1 MGGSVTARKTR
12 EVPAWVRVVTIG
24 SVSVVAA
31 VAAVVSYVHMYE
43 LALRAHEEW
52 RAVLVPLSADGLLVA
67 ASMVL
72 FVRRRDGERPGVL
85 PWVGMVLGLAAS
97 LGANVVAGMPAVL
110 DWVEAN
116 PWAVTGWPPVS
127 LAISFELLISVLRRP
142 RRALASVGRHA
153 EDAAETARETTSAGA
168 EVVLPDAEERT
179 PEPLEV
185 VQRRSL
191 PAGANR
197 TTRTPRETRSVKT
210 EPDPLLGELVEWARQ
225 AGSAPS
231 RNAVMKR
238 FSVGSKRANRL
249 LDQLDRTPIA
259 EAS

>member
-1 MGGSVTARKTR
+1 MTARKTR
-12 EVPAWVRVVTIG
+12 EVPAWVRAVTIG

-31 VAAVVSYVHMYE
+31 VAAVVSYVHMHE

-110 DWVEAN
+110 DWVAAN

-127 LAISFELLISVLRRP
+127 LAISFELLISVLRAR
-142 RRALASVGRHA
+142 RRALAGERTP
-153 EDAAETARETTSAGA
+153 ETARETVSAGA
-168 EVVLPDAEERT
+168 EVVRTDAGERT
-179 PEPLEV
+179 PEPVEV